1 MRRDSLAVP
10 GKTFGHLFF
19 CVCFSKELKNV
30 SNLLDIHWTV
40 EVHKNEQKEK
50 CPFAAQQIIYF
61 IYDYSCAA
69 ALFAQPQM
77 YMDMAERILQSFDR
91 VITTSTG
98 SVFSPSEV

>member
-10 GKTFGHLFF
+10 GKTFGHLFL

-69 ALFAQPQM
+69 DTEPYLHSRRCTWTWLNAF
-77 YMDMAERILQSFDR
+77 
-91 VITTSTG
+91 
-98 SVFSPSEV
+98 FSLLTE